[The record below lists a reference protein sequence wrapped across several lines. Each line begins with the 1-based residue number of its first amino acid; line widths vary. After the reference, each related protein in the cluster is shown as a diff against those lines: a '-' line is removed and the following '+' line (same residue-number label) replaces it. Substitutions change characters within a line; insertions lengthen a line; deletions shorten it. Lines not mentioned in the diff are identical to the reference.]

1 MWKFVRFWLVLAA
14 VTAGMSWLG
23 YHSQDP
29 ERVSGFR
36 QSWLLGLCASDADI
50 KAADLPV
57 LPTLESKL
65 TPEELKQYK
74 QDTETRNV
82 YFAGQ
87 AFAVLV
93 NLCVTGLVTLAIGA
107 AFVSA
112 LG

>member
-14 VTAGMSWLG
+14 VTAGLSWLG
-23 YHSQDP
+23 YHSQNH
-29 ERVSGFR
+29 ERVSRFR
-36 QSWLLGLCASDADI
+36 QAWLLGLYATDADI
-50 KAADLPV
+50 TAADLPV

-74 QDTETRNV
+74 QDTETRSV
-82 YFAGQ
+82 YFDGQ

-93 NLCVTGLVTLAIGA
+93 NICVTGLAILALGA

-112 LG
+112 LE